1 MDYIFLG
8 FVMIIAGFIDSI
20 AGGGGIIRLPAY
32 LAFGLDPALILGT
45 NKLASVMATIVAAH
59 KLRDKISVSKKLM
72 KFLGMLAFICAV
84 AGAALSRL
92 INPGYLKFLILAV
105 APVMAYFIISNKNLG
120 KVQTRRAIGIKKS
133 NRAAKRITVF
143 CAVYDGFL
151 GPGTGTMLA
160 VFLTKYAGFTLLQS
174 TAMAKILNFCSNL
187 FAMLFFLC
195 IGATDIP
202 LGLAMGGCG
211 IIGSYLGVHFGKKYG
226 AAIIRPMIIF
236 VCLLLVLKF
245 IFDYW
250 R

>member
-8 FVMIIAGFIDSI
+8 LIMIIAGFIDSI

-32 LAFGLDPALILGT
+32 LAFGLNPALILGT
-45 NKLASVMATIVAAH
+45 NKIASVMATSVAAY
-59 KLRDKISVSKKLM
+59 KLRDKITVSKKLM
-72 KFLGMLAFICAV
+72 NFLSMLAFVCAV
-84 AGAALSRL
+84 GGAALSRL
-92 INPGYLKFLILAV
+92 VNPGYLKFLILII
-105 APVMAYFIISNKNLG
+105 APLMAYFIISNKNLG
-120 KVQTRRAIGIKKS
+120 RMQTRRAIGIKKS
-133 NRAAKRITVF
+133 NYAAKQITVF
-143 CAVYDGFL
+143 CSVYDGFL

-174 TAMAKILNFCSNL
+174 TAMAKTLNFCSNL

-202 LGLAMGGCG
+202 LGLAMGVCG
-211 IIGSYLGVHFGKKYG
+211 ILGSFLGVYFGKKYG
-226 AAIIRPMIIF
+226 AGIIRPMLIF
-236 VCLLLVLKF
+236 VCTLIFLKF